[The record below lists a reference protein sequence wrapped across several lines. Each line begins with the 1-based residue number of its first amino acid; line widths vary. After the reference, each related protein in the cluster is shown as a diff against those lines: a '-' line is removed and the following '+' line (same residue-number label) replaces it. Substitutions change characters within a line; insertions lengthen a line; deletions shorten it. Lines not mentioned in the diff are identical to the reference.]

1 MAQYQGFLI
10 KKDNGIIV
18 VNSKKTTSII
28 TNQLQLDYLQDTASE
43 YIKGKLLD
51 LGCGEKPYKLVY
63 DHLCESSIGI
73 DVETCKHE
81 QKYVDVFASADQ
93 IPFADETFHTVLC
106 TNVLEHVPDMEK
118 AFSEI
123 SRVLKKGGHLIISI
137 PFLYPVH
144 ESPYDFYRYTIYG
157 IRHQLGQN
165 GFEIKREMTWGG
177 AGTLICVYL
186 HLFLG
191 KVVKAKWIRHLSCLS
206 QKAAYFFIKKCCYK
220 RMLSGKGK
228 MNKVI
233 TLGNFV
239 IAQKNA

>member
-1 MAQYQGFLI
+1 MNQYQGFLI
-10 KKDNGIIV
+10 KKGNGNIV
-18 VNSKKTTSII
+18 VNSQKSTSII
-28 TNQLQLDYLQDTASE
+28 TNQLQLDYLKDVGAN

-63 DHLCESSIGI
+63 DNLCESSIGI
-73 DVETCKHE
+73 DVKICKHE
-81 QKYVDVFASADQ
+81 QKYVDVFASADN
-93 IPFADETFHTVLC
+93 IPFEGDTFHTVLC
-106 TNVLEHVPDMEK
+106 TNVLEHVSNMEK

-123 SRVLKKGGHLIISI
+123 ARILKRGGYLIISV

-157 IRHQLGQN
+157 IRYQLEHN
-165 GFEIKREMTWGG
+165 GFKIEREMTWGG
-177 AGTLICVYL
+177 AGVLLCVYV

-191 KVVKAKWIRHLSCLS
+191 KVIKAKWVQQLSCLF
-206 QKAAYFFIKKCCYK
+206 QKVTYFFIKKCWYK

-228 MNKVI
+228 INRVI

-239 IAQKNA
+239 IAQKTA